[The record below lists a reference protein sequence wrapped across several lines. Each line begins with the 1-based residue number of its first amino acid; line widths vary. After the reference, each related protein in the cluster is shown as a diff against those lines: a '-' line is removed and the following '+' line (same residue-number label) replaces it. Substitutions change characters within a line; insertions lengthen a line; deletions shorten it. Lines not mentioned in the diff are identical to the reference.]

1 MGICS
6 ESNIIEAGNRT
17 VLGHSQAGLLQR
29 TDDTNRHHVIE
40 TYNCRREF
48 GQTEEMLRTNHT
60 AIWTTVRSVK
70 NIFIWHSQL
79 RGTHLVAKPF
89 ESLLGGA
96 P

>member
-1 MGICS
+1 MGIRC

-17 VLGHSQAGLLQR
+17 ILGHSQVGLLQR
-29 TDDTNRHHVIE
+29 MDYSNGHHIVE
-40 TYNCRREF
+40 TYNCSRDFR
-48 GQTEEMLRTNHT
+48 QTEKILRTNHT

-70 NIFIWHSQL
+70 NVFIWDSQL

-89 ESLLGGA
+89 ESLLGGT